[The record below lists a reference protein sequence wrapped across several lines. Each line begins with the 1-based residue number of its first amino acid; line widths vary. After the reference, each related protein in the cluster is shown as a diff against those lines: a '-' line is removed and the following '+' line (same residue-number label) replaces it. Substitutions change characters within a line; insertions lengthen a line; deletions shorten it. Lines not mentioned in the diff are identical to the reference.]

1 MTGWDQHLSEALDH
15 FDVPAPRASLA
26 DDIVAKAEASA
37 PVSAAPWP
45 ASRRDRRSPW
55 ARRMV
60 LGVAAFS
67 LSAAAAAT
75 GWLGE
80 PVRQLPVISSIATVI
95 PKAVQARPITKPKP
109 QPVAAV
115 KPKPK
120 PAPISVPKPVTKP
133 EPAAPTVQPVTEA
146 APPVNPIK
154 KERIEA
160 AAARIEQR
168 LNERDARRA
177 ERGLPSNTAEQ
188 RVMLEKFKA
197 AQTPAER
204 KAVRAEFEARRAARI
219 EQRRAR
225 IETRRDQMRADGALD
240 RPLRARRNCEDIP
253 PGRWI
258 PPRCR
263 LPAARPAD
271 QPADLPAEQPDK
283 LIAE

>member
-1 MTGWDQHLSEALDH
+1 MTGWDKHLSGALDQ

-109 QPVAAV
+109 VVAV

-120 PAPISVPKPVTKP
+120 PAAMSAPKPVTKP
-133 EPAAPTVQPVTEA
+133 EPVAPIVQPVTET
-146 APPVNPIK
+146 APPENPIK

-225 IETRRDQMRADGALD
+225 IEARRNQMQADGASV
-240 RPLRARRNCEDIP
+240 RPFRARRNCEDIP

-263 LPAARPAD
+263 QPATPPAD
-271 QPADLPAEQPDK
+271 QPADLQVEQPDK

>member
-1 MTGWDQHLSEALDH
+1 MTGWDKHLSGALDH
-15 FDVPAPRASLA
+15 FDVPAPRASLV

-37 PVSAAPWP
+37 PSSLAPWP

-80 PVRQLPVISSIATVI
+80 PIRRLPVISSIATVI

-109 QPVAAV
+109 VVAV
-115 KPKPK
+115 KPKP
-120 PAPISVPKPVTKP
+120 APLPTPKPVAHP
-133 EPAAPTVQPVTEA
+133 EPVAPAAQPVTEA
-146 APPVNPIK
+146 MPSEDPIK
-154 KERIEA
+154 KARVEA
-160 AAARIEQR
+160 VAARIEQR
-168 LNERDARRA
+168 LNARDARRA
-177 ERGLPSNTAEQ
+177 ARGLPTNTQEQ
-188 RVMLEKFKA
+188 RAMLDRFKA
-197 AQTPAER
+197 AKTPTER
-204 KAVRAEFEARRAARI
+204 QAIRAELQARRAARI

-225 IETRRDQMRADGALD
+225 IEARRNQLQADGAPD
-240 RPLRARRNCEDIP
+240 RPFRPRRNCADIP
-253 PGRWI
+253 PGRWL

-263 LPAARPAD
+263 AGATPPAD
-271 QPADLPAEQPDK
+271 QSADLPFEQGDK